1 LVWIKADP
9 DREEKRMS
17 TGAVVAIVIGALVV
31 LAVLY
36 FVIRS
41 AKPKREQKR
50 IVRRHRQEEI
60 RHEAERERAAAEAEH
75 AQARASRHDAERKAH
90 EHERRAAEL
99 DGEAGRRV
107 FRRDREDSSGEQE
120 AGDRPAARG

>member
-1 LVWIKADP
+1 
-9 DREEKRMS
+9 MS
-17 TGAVVAIVIGALVV
+17 TIAIIAIVVGALLLIGLLVF
-31 LAVLY
+31 AM
-36 FVIRS
+36 RS